1 MTKAFP
7 LNFSMK
13 ALFFSLF
20 ERKERL
26 PKLVRQPLCRFFEEA
41 CKSAKNLVADYCNAF
56 SCDWLRS
63 SNSSACSSRSS
74 QRTTCLSTR
83 RTVFHFGK
91 MAHGRTGP

>member
-26 PKLVRQPLCRFFEEA
+26 PKLVRQPRRF
-41 CKSAKNLVADYCNAF
+41 
-56 SCDWLRS
+56 S
-63 SNSSACSSRSS
+63 SKTS
-74 QRTTCLSTR
+74 
-83 RTVFHFGK
+83 VFATF
-91 MAHGRTGP
+91 

>member
-26 PKLVRQPLCRFFEEA
+26 PKLVRQPLFVIM
-41 CKSAKNLVADYCNAF
+41 LLWGV
-56 SCDWLRS
+56 L
-63 SNSSACSSRSS
+63 
-74 QRTTCLSTR
+74 Q
-83 RTVFHFGK
+83 H
-91 MAHGRTGP
+91 

>member
-26 PKLVRQPLCRFFEEA
+26 PKLVRQPLDGWGC
-41 CKSAKNLVADYCNAF
+41 
-56 SCDWLRS
+56 
-63 SNSSACSSRSS
+63 
-74 QRTTCLSTR
+74 
-83 RTVFHFGK
+83 
-91 MAHGRTGP
+91 